1 MVMSICSFN
10 LYGEYFPKNNRRDF
24 ELDYIN
30 YVFIALFI
38 LFIVY
43 RLMPTK
49 GVRNISTAELK
60 NELKDKNKLLID
72 VRTPGEYKGKHI
84 REFKNIPL
92 NLLAQKAEKELAK
105 DKEVIVICQSGMRS
119 GQASKILKKLGYTKV
134 TNVKGGMNAWS

>member
-1 MVMSICSFN
+1 M
-10 LYGEYFPKNNRRDF
+10 
-24 ELDYIN
+24 DYIN
-30 YVFIALFI
+30 YVLLALFI
-38 LFIVY
+38 GFIVY
-43 RLMPTK
+43 RILPTK

-60 NELKDKNKLLID
+60 NELKDKNKLFID

-92 NLLAQKAEKELAK
+92 NLLAQKAEKELSK

-119 GQASKILKKLGYTKV
+119 GQASKLLKKLGYTKV